1 MVSLP
6 NIILNKIIIKELI
19 QNKCN
24 KKQIANEILK
34 ILNDDLYRQE
44 IILNLS
50 RVKNMLSNKN
60 SSYETAKCIL
70 EFLNK
75 Q

>member
-6 NIILNKIIIKELI
+6 NIILNKTIIQELI

-34 ILNDDLYRQE
+34 ILNDNTYRQKM
-44 IILNLS
+44 ISNLS
-50 RVKNMLSNKN
+50 CLKNMLSNKN
-60 SSYETAKCIL
+60 SGAEVAKSIYD
-70 EFLNK
+70 FFNK
-75 Q
+75 L

>member
-6 NIILNKIIIKELI
+6 NIILNKTIIQELI

-34 ILNDDLYRQE
+34 ILNDDTYRQKM
-44 IILNLS
+44 ISNLS
-50 RVKNMLSNKN
+50 CLKNMLSNKN
-60 SSYETAKCIL
+60 SSYETAKSIN
-70 EFLNK
+70 EFFYEL
-75 Q
+75 